1 MDFAFCFC
9 QEYNDEE
16 TYCLIT
22 DIKQIAIHYVKG
34 SCFFDLLAIIPFASL
49 LVDGNTSTTDPK
61 KDNARLFR
69 LIKLLRVPRLFELLN
84 VDRFKKYI
92 KDYYNNRLQ
101 ESVSNN
107 EETENYPILRAIM
120 YVQLYKVVRLA
131 AIIITSSFFLGI
143 MWHIICADLLPHNFK
158 DDPRRINMDTFYSKY
173 LAFDVENQSEPDSNT
188 RVLVKMWYFAIT
200 TLSTI
205 GYGDFSPQSK
215 EERLIAIAILLF
227 GVTMFSF
234 IMSQFIEILLNYN
247 SLSQFGNH
255 KDLSKWIALLSR
267 FNNGNPLNKDLITQ
281 IEDFFDYYWENN
293 RLGAFVLDED
303 LRFMSE
309 LPVSVQGEI
318 FVDYLFK
325 DFIYKYR
332 AYFSPIKKNTI
343 AAKLAKLKEEKLS
356 QLKKKDANLN
366 QSHTIFAGSN
376 EEQKNRTFLINFV

>member
-1 MDFAFCFC
+1 
-9 QEYNDEE
+9 
-16 TYCLIT
+16 
-22 DIKQIAIHYVKG
+22 
-34 SCFFDLLAIIPFASL
+34 
-49 LVDGNTSTTDPK
+49 
-61 KDNARLFR
+61 
-69 LIKLLRVPRLFELLN
+69 
-84 VDRFKKYI
+84 
-92 KDYYNNRLQ
+92 
-101 ESVSNN
+101 
-107 EETENYPILRAIM
+107 
-120 YVQLYKVVRLA
+120 
-131 AIIITSSFFLGI
+131 
-143 MWHIICADLLPHNFK
+143 
-158 DDPRRINMDTFYSKY
+158 MDTFYSKY
-173 LAFDVENQSEPDSNT
+173 LAFDVENPPDNQSEPDSNT

-215 EERLIAIAILLF
+215 EERLIAITILLF

-303 LRFMSE
+303 MRFMSE

-343 AAKLAKLKEEKLS
+343 AAKLAKLKEDKLS
-356 QLKKKDANLN
+356 QLKKKDSNLN